1 MASNWRHHEEIE
13 ESDIES
19 EDGKIFHL
27 IIRAYLYQIMNNFC
41 NPDLCNVFWREI

>member
-27 IIRAYLYQIMNNFC
+27 IIHAFFILIM
-41 NPDLCNVFWREI
+41 LRVSEKM